1 MIVDLFNDYRSDY
14 EVLLMDLLLDIFY
27 ETINIRIN
35 TNTIG
40 AKLRDFT
47 RSDRINTNTNLIA
60 VAQLI
65 VLLHRRKSCSVS
77 L

>member
-14 EVLLMDLLLDIFY
+14 EVLLNIP
-27 ETINIRIN
+27 IRIN

-40 AKLRDFT
+40 AKHRDVT